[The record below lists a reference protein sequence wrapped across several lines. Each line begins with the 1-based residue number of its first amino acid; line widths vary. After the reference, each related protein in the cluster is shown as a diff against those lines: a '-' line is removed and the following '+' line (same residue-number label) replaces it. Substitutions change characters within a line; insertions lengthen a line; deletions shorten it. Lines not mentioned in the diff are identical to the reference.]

1 MLAGRGHVLLFELRR
16 LLLLPS
22 DVGGEPFFGPFGGAP
37 GRDGLGER
45 AAKTF
50 REPSRLVEGGSR
62 RPHGLF
68 RPVQGGTR
76 HAILVV
82 GQPGA
87 AGTCGQVL
95 GKSPLAPA
103 GPFVAEPLEGF
114 RRSAEP
120 VAGGLLVGAGAG
132 ERLRGGIFLGPAPG
146 GKFRR
151 RFPPAAQGGTIVRRA
166 HGRG

>member
-22 DVGGEPFFGPFGGAP
+22 DVGGDPFFGPFGGAP
-37 GRDGLGER
+37 GRDGPGER

-50 REPSRLVEGGSR
+50 GEPSRRVEGGTR
-62 RPHGLF
+62 RPHGLL
-68 RPVQGGTR
+68 RPEQGGTR
-76 HAILVV
+76 RAILVV

-87 AGTCGQVL
+87 AGTCVQAL
-95 GKSPLAPA
+95 GESPLTPS
-103 GPFVAEPLEGF
+103 GPFVAEPPEGF

-120 VAGGLLVGAGAG
+120 VADGLLVGAGAG

-146 GKFRR
+146 GKYCR
-151 RFPPAAQGGTIVRRA
+151 RFALAAQGGTIAHGA